1 MSRYHHSN
9 GHNNGGHNSRRDP
22 QGHGRDP
29 DGNGNPHRL
38 YRNTEHRILTGVC
51 AGIADYFGFDRR
63 AVRVATIIAAIP
75 FFGFVTITYIILSL
89 ALPQRPRELFKDP
102 EQEEFW
108 RKATMEPKN
117 TFGTVRHRF
126 RELDSRLQKLE
137 AYVTSKRFEI
147 DRALKD

>member
-1 MSRYHHSN
+1 MSRHEREY
-9 GHNNGGHNSRRDP
+9 GHRRGHRRDDH
-22 QGHGRDP
+22 QQDTDR
-29 DGNGNPHRL
+29 NPHRL

-63 AVRVATIIAAIP
+63 AVRVATILAAIP
-75 FFGFVTITYIILSL
+75 FFAFVVITYIVLSL
-89 ALPQRPRELFKDP
+89 VLPERPRQLYEDK

-126 RELDSRLQKLE
+126 RDLDDRLQRIE
-137 AYVTSKRFEI
+137 AYVTSKRYEI

>member
-1 MSRYHHSN
+1 MSRYERDHRSHSEHDHQ
-9 GHNNGGHNSRRDP
+9 GRQGNND
-22 QGHGRDP
+22 
-29 DGNGNPHRL
+29 NPHRL

-51 AGIADYFGFDRR
+51 AGLADYFGFDRR
-63 AVRVATIIAAIP
+63 AVRIAMILAAIP
-75 FFGFVTITYIILSL
+75 FFAFVVVAYIVMSL
-89 ALPQRPRELFKDP
+89 VLPERPRQLYEDK

-126 RELDSRLQKLE
+126 RELDMRLQKLE
-137 AYVTSKRFEI
+137 AYITSKRFEI